1 MRVTPIRY
9 VRDLPSA
16 QRFYEALGLGRG
28 FTSRP
33 TRHGHSM
40 WSELEAASGA
50 LALHHVPEGEH
61 CPAVELA
68 LEATEPLEDVIAR
81 LRAAGY
87 EPETELTDES
97 FGLSFRVRDPEGLL
111 IQVNKHDHDLQR

>member
-16 QRFYEALGLGRG
+16 RRFYEALGLGQG

-50 LALHHVPEGEH
+50 LALHHVPEGED